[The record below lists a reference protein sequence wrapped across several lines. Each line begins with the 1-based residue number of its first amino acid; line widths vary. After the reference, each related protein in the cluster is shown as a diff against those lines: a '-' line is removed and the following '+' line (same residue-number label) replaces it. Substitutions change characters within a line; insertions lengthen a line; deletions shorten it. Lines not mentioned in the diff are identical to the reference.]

1 MSGYFWRANLAPAL
15 RAVKL
20 YWPGF
25 IGLQLAAAAIVI
37 GYYASP
43 SVRAIAHWLLDWK
56 SAVGLPFVAAASVF
70 SGAVLPEALKALVR
84 PPGYR
89 APDAA
94 GWLHLGVLMAFFGV
108 MVDMFYRL
116 QGWWFDGTGPVA
128 SVVLKILVDQL
139 IYALLFATPVVIVWF
154 AWKENG
160 YSVRRTAANLG
171 WKGLLRRMP
180 LLFVPNVCFW
190 VPTLVALYAL
200 PTELQFLLFVF
211 VNGAWCLVL
220 VFVAREISGPA
231 ESQALFASVPANE
244 TSGTAR
250 HSTSRS

>member
-1 MSGYFWRANLAPAL
+1 MSSHFWRSNLAPAL

-20 YWPGF
+20 YWPAF
-25 IGLQLAAAAIVI
+25 LGLQLAAGAIVI
-37 GYYASP
+37 GYYTLP
-43 SVRAIAHWLLDWK
+43 SVRATAHWLLDWK
-56 SAVGLPFVAAASVF
+56 NAVGLPFIAAASVF

-89 APDAA
+89 APDAK
-94 GWLHLGVLMAFFGV
+94 GWLHLGALMAFFGV
-108 MVDMFYRL
+108 MVDLFYRL
-116 QGWWFDGTGPVA
+116 QGWWFDGAGPVA

-139 IYALLFATPVVIVWF
+139 VYALLFATPVVIVWF

-160 YSVRRTAANLG
+160 YSIRRTAANLG
-171 WKGLLRRMP
+171 WKGLLRRVP
-180 LLFVPNVCFW
+180 LLFVPNVSFW

-211 VNGAWCLVL
+211 VNGAWCLVM

-231 ESQALFASVPANE
+231 EDQAFSAAGASHG
-244 TSGTAR
+244 TSGASR
-250 HSTSRS
+250 QSASRS

>member
-1 MSGYFWRANLAPAL
+1 MSGHFWRNNLAPAVC
-15 RAVKL
+15 AVKI
-20 YWPGF
+20 YWPAF
-25 IGLQLAAAAIVI
+25 VGLQLAAAAMVL
-37 GYYASP
+37 GYYTLP
-43 SVRAIAHWLLDWK
+43 SVRSIAHGLLEWK
-56 SAVGLPFVAAASVF
+56 DAAGLPFVAAASVF

-89 APDAA
+89 PPDAA
-94 GWLHLGVLMAFFGV
+94 GWLHLGALMAFFGV

-116 QGWWFDGTGPVA
+116 QGWWFDDVGGLTA
-128 SVVLKILVDQL
+128 VVLKILVDQF
-139 IYALLFATPVVIVWF
+139 IYALFFAMPVVIVWF

-171 WKGLLRRMP
+171 WKGFLRRLP

-211 VNGAWCLVL
+211 VNGAWCLVM

-231 ESQALFASVPANE
+231 GIQARCAGVASN
-244 TSGTAR
+244 GTCGASR
-250 HSTSRS
+250 QSASRS